1 MGWSTAALV
10 ACGLTLTLGA
20 VCASADNAPIVLNYI
35 MCIRPLVDGKWAN
48 YVTCTASVTLAALTP
63 HGVNV
68 AYTLGGL
75 SADVAYSP
83 SQLTSYT
90 TWTVQQHTI
99 ASGHAYAWCKSA
111 AGDTLDSATIPVSPF
126 PSPPPPSPP
135 GQGRPPPSPPPAP
148 SPPPGPPVSLLA
160 AQCSWASKD
169 AVECTATA
177 ATVQLPAA
185 VYLQWTLGGVRFAT
199 SYAPTAL
206 QTTVREG
213 FGAASAA
220 GTCFAYIYDAD
231 GVYHESDLLAL
242 T

>member
-90 TWTVQQHTI
+90 TWT
-99 ASGHAYAWCKSA
+99 
-111 AGDTLDSATIPVSPF
+111 
-126 PSPPPPSPP
+126 
-135 GQGRPPPSPPPAP
+135 
-148 SPPPGPPVSLLA
+148 
-160 AQCSWASKD
+160 CSWASKD

-231 GVYHESDLLAL
+231 GVYHETPS
-242 T
+242 